1 MAEPDISSLIP
12 NYNGVAL
19 LEENL
24 PYALA
29 AARNSGASCELLVA
43 DDASA
48 DLSCAFLKEHYPD
61 VKLIEGEKNLGFAG
75 NCNRGAGHCRG
86 SWILLLNSDVKLHA
100 DYLRILLP
108 FTQDSSV
115 FGVSGSILPDG
126 PGTIMDAGKYPAW
139 SGLMLNT
146 TLNFYPKEESGTSFP
161 ALFLSGAA
169 ALLNARKF
177 RELGGFQ
184 ELFNPYYFE
193 DAEISI
199 HAWRRGWSSLF
210 VPQATCF
217 HRVSSTITS
226 SAKQETIRMVARR
239 NKLLLHEIHLDGYR
253 RFFWKISL
261 GFYRVLAGLNP
272 SSVQAKA
279 YSEYRKRCSAA
290 GQIRKKIEA
299 VPGIRPLSEV
309 VKEIQRSLKG
319 KVDRFF

>member
-1 MAEPDISSLIP
+1 MAEPDISILIP

-48 DLSCAFLKEHYPD
+48 DSSCAFVKEHYPE

-86 SWILLLNSDVKLHA
+86 RWILLLNSDVKLHA
-100 DYLRILLP
+100 DYLKLLFP
-108 FTQDSSV
+108 YTQDSSV
-115 FGVSGSILPDG
+115 FGLSGSILPDG
-126 PGTIMDAGKYPAW
+126 PGPIMDAGKYPAW
-139 SGLMLNT
+139 GGLMLNT
-146 TLNFYPKEESGTSFP
+146 TLNFYPKEESGNAFP

-169 ALLNARKF
+169 ALLNADKF
-177 RELGGFQ
+177 RALGGFQ

-210 VPQATCF
+210 VPQAKCF
-217 HRVSSTITS
+217 HRVSSTIAS
-226 SAKQETIRMVARR
+226 SAKKETIRIVARR
-239 NKLLLHEIHLDGYR
+239 NKLLLHEIHLGGYR
-253 RFFWKISL
+253 RFLWKTSL
-261 GFYRVLAGLNP
+261 GFYRILALLNP

-279 YSEYRKRCSAA
+279 FSEYRRRCPAA

-299 VPGIRPLSEV
+299 FPGIRPLSEV
-309 VKEIQRSLKG
+309 VKEIQLSLKG
-319 KVDRFF
+319 KVERFF